1 MTINSAAPA
10 GWHPD
15 PADPSSGALR
25 YWDGSQWT
33 DQVQAAAIA
42 PPTYPPPTYPPAYP
56 PVGVEPQWGSHMPT
70 VSDQTGRNKF
80 SFIAMGVAAAYILLA
95 VTTHFVI
102 LGIIPLAM
110 AARALKRN
118 EQLAPLAL
126 GVAIVALVIGIA
138 GFAGHF

>member
-1 MTINSAAPA
+1 VTINSAAPA

-15 PADPSSGALR
+15 PADPTSGALR

-33 DQVQAAAIA
+33 DQVQVTAIA
-42 PPTYPPPTYPPAYP
+42 TPTYSSAYPPA
-56 PVGVEPQWGSHMPT
+56 GVDPQWGSQVPP
-70 VSDQTGRNKF
+70 VSHKTGRNKF

-110 AARALKRN
+110 AIRSMIRK
-118 EQLAPLAL
+118 EQLAPIAL
-126 GVAIVALVIGIA
+126 GVAVVALVVGIA
-138 GFAGHF
+138 GFAGHV